1 MDNDWSVFKYLLI
14 IFSPLFCF
22 KFLNDAEYIFALYC
36 IIPWV
41 MLIVNV
47 YQNWTNNTLD
57 FEYTNPYAYDNYST
71 NTVNTFWVNKEK
83 ELNKTIEDIG
93 NKCVIN
99 HNIIKM
105 DKIDNPNLS
114 IKLLPI
120 KEYVAKELSKK
131 EKNIIEITKKD
142 KPIVD
147 MNKVLQQ
154 TSISQSNNNIS
165 GNSPK
170 SAILVENDDK
180 LSSEQLLVYNTII
193 KVLEEKCK
201 FILDEKYCLYQSFA
215 HIDVFKEGVVIYLD
229 FDILKKGKLSIT
241 DIHQEDIVN
250 ELKKTFNNK
259 ELKVIFDEYKT
270 KKLLNYFLELN
281 KYGTRS

>member
-1 MDNDWSVFKYLLI
+1 MDNDWSIFKYLLI

-47 YQNWTNNTLD
+47 YQNWTNNILD
-57 FEYTNPYAYDNYST
+57 FDYTDSYVNTNHST
-71 NTVNTFWVNKEK
+71 KVINTFWVNQEK

-105 DKIDNPNLS
+105 DKIDNPNPS

-131 EKNIIEITKKD
+131 EKNIIEITKKE
-142 KPIVD
+142 KPIVNVD
-147 MNKVLQQ
+147 KILQHS
-154 TSISQSNNNIS
+154 SISQSNDNLA
-165 GNSPK
+165 K
-170 SAILVENDDK
+170 AAILVENDDK

-241 DIHQEDIVN
+241 DIHQEDIIK
-250 ELKKTFNNK
+250 ELKKSFNNK
-259 ELKVIFDEYKT
+259 NLKVVFDEYKS

>member
-1 MDNDWSVFKYLLI
+1 MDNDWSIFKYLLI

-47 YQNWTNNTLD
+47 YQNWTNNILD
-57 FEYTNPYAYDNYST
+57 FDYTDSSVNTNHST
-71 NTVNTFWVNKEK
+71 KVINTFWVNQEK

-105 DKIDNPNLS
+105 DKIDNPNPS

-131 EKNIIEITKKD
+131 EKNIIEITKKE
-142 KPIVD
+142 KPIVNVD
-147 MNKVLQQ
+147 KILQHS
-154 TSISQSNNNIS
+154 SISQSNDNLA
-165 GNSPK
+165 K
-170 SAILVENDDK
+170 AAILVENDDK

-241 DIHQEDIVN
+241 DIHQEDIVK
-250 ELKKTFNNK
+250 ELKKSFNNK
-259 ELKVIFDEYKT
+259 DLKVVFDEYKS